1 MGGSRVLAGASPR
14 AQGTPAPPFS
24 GLQPVASSL
33 CRAAPS
39 CSGIKLFLGWEAV
52 ATTPGRV
59 RGQSQPLLLPGRVR
73 GRGVG
78 AVLGPGSSSLDSG
91 GEGGLGAH
99 SVKMIRGTQKDLGPV
114 AAWRWDVQTEKAER
128 AAHARPVPLPDGAS
142 GCGGSASPKGQR
154 RSFPTGPLQDWL
166 PGPEGSSG
174 WVQQAKVLRAQPAKG
189 SPATL
194 LKPRWLLGALWP
206 PSAQRT
212 ALSTHLVPICSPGS
226 RAKAPLG
233 LKLG

>member
-1 MGGSRVLAGASPR
+1 MTQGHFTTATKWQSQDLNPVSLTPSPVLFPLTGTMGRCMGAAGPP
-14 AQGTPAPPFS
+14 PAPLPHPPT
-24 GLQPVASSL
+24 QP
-33 CRAAPS
+33 CH
-39 CSGIKLFLGWEAV
+39 
-52 ATTPGRV
+52 
-59 RGQSQPLLLPGRVR
+59 LL
-73 GRGVG
+73 
-78 AVLGPGSSSLDSG
+78 
-91 GEGGLGAH
+91 
-99 SVKMIRGTQKDLGPV
+99 T
-114 AAWRWDVQTEKAER
+114 WRWDAQTEKAER

-166 PGPEGSSG
+166 PGPEGGSG

-206 PSAQRT
+206 PSARRT